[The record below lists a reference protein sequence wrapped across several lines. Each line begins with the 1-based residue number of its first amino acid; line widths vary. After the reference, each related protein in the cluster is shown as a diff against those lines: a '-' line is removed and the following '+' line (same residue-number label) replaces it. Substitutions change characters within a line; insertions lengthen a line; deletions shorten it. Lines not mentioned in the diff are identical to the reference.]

1 MKIENA
7 KITWLESG
15 LPYSTQ
21 FQDIYYSRDDA
32 AAESQHVFL
41 EANKLK
47 QRWEHDSSSATFHI
61 GELGFGSGLNFL
73 QVMKLWQKLDKR
85 PGHLHY
91 IAFEKHPLTIEEM
104 QRIHQRWPNLAAQS
118 AELLE
123 QYTDHSEG
131 CHRLPLTNEITLDV
145 YYGDAHEQLN
155 RRMTDACPAIQC
167 WFLDGFSPANNTQLW
182 EEPLMRLLAS
192 CSDEATTL
200 SSYSVAGK
208 VRTALKNAGF
218 EVSKIE
224 GFGRKR
230 HSLLAR
236 MPAIEIPPPPGNL
249 KETETLHRRDSPWFT
264 LPKPHFKART
274 AVVIGAGL
282 AGCST
287 AHSLAQRGWQVTVI
301 DAGHTPAS
309 GASGNGQMALRCRL
323 FNAAS
328 PEAQFFLH
336 AYLFALRQF
345 KQINRHHGIAWNP
358 CGVLQLSN
366 AMNKRNPLQLEKLQ
380 QLYSAQI
387 VQQLSK
393 DQASS
398 KAGIALREEA
408 WLFPSG
414 GAMKPASL
422 CEAYLAH
429 SNISCVFTTRITKL
443 SRTNEKWQLSAGQ
456 TQVIDADVVVVANSH
471 SAEQL
476 DQFAGLPVQ
485 TLRGQTSEI
494 PANQISNKLECVV
507 SGGRTVFPASEDRH
521 LLSASYANSCQLQ
534 PRAADTHEN
543 IVVAAA
549 NFAGADILSEDAVV
563 ERVSLRCNSPDR
575 LPLVGMAPDLEK
587 MRTRYAE
594 LSRNAKAK
602 FNSTGEYYAGLYL
615 NVAHG
620 SNGLASCPLSAEFL
634 ASLIANEN
642 LPLNRDIIECL
653 NPTRFLI
660 KDLKKQR

>member
-7 KITWLESG
+7 KITWLETG

-32 AAESQHVFL
+32 VAESQHVFL
-41 EANKLK
+41 EANKLE
-47 QRWEHDSSSATFHI
+47 QRWQHDSSIDTFHI

-73 QVMKLWQKLDKR
+73 QVMHLWQELDKR
-85 PGHLHY
+85 PGRLHY

-104 QRIHQRWPNLAAQS
+104 QRIHQRWPDLAAQS

-131 CHRLPLTNEITLDV
+131 CHRISLANEITLDI

-155 RRMTDACPAIQC
+155 QRMTDVCPTMQC
-167 WFLDGFSPANNTQLW
+167 WFLDGFSPANNSELW
-182 EEPLMRLLAS
+182 EEPLMHLLAS
-192 CSDEATTL
+192 CSDENTTL

-224 GFGRKR
+224 GFERKR
-230 HSLLAR
+230 HSLFAR
-236 MPAIEIPPPPGNL
+236 MPAIEIEPPVSKPKQKKSLQSLG
-249 KETETLHRRDSPWFT
+249 SPWLI
-264 LPKPHFKART
+264 LPKQHFSGRT
-274 AVVIGAGL
+274 AVIIGAGL

-287 AHSLAQRGWQVTVI
+287 AHSLAQRGWRVTVV
-301 DAGHTPAS
+301 DAGSRPAS
-309 GASGNGQMALRCRL
+309 GASGNTQMALRCRL
-323 FNAAS
+323 FNAPS
-328 PEAQFFLH
+328 PSAQFFLH

-345 KQINRHHGIAWNP
+345 TQIKLHGDLAWNP

-366 AMNKRNPLQLEKLQ
+366 AMNKRNPLQEEKLQ
-380 QLYSAQI
+380 QLYSEQI
-387 VQQLSK
+387 VRLLSK
-393 DQASS
+393 EQASS
-398 KAGIALREEA
+398 EAGIALREGA

-414 GAMKPASL
+414 GAMEPSSL
-422 CEAYLAH
+422 CEAYLSH
-429 SNISCVFTTRITKL
+429 SNIRCTFDARVTELNRADG
-443 SRTNEKWQLSAGQ
+443 KWQVDAGQ
-456 TQVIDADVVVVANSH
+456 LQLIDADVVVVANSH

-476 DQFAGLPVQ
+476 RQCAGLPLQ

-494 PANQISNKLECVV
+494 PANESSSKLECVV
-507 SGGRTVFPASEDRH
+507 SSGRTVFPASSGRH
-521 LLSASYANSCQLQ
+521 LLSASYANSTELQ
-534 PRAADTHEN
+534 TLATDTLEN

-549 NFAGADILSEDAVV
+549 SFSDADILSKDAVA

-575 LPLVGMAPDLEK
+575 MPLVGMAPNLEK
-587 MRTRYAE
+587 MRTTYAE
-594 LSRNAKAK
+594 LSRNARAK

-634 ASLIANEN
+634 ASLISNEN
-642 LPLNRDIIECL
+642 LPLSRDIAGSL